1 MKNINEQDIRDI
13 ELTEDELDQVQ
24 GGIGLVQPLGVY
36 AIGKL
41 AWLIAKNFRIIGLGG
56 GHRF

>member
-24 GGIGLVQPLGVY
+24 GGVAVAPVLVGV
-36 AIGKL
+36 AIATALKWTL
-41 AWLIAKNFRIIGLGG
+41 KKARFIWLLK
-56 GHRF
+56 